1 MLGKEELLVAG
12 ALRRLFKNR
21 FILRSRN
28 ENWFQVLVEQHERL
42 RQVLRQMGADLE
54 LDITWGIAYVKS
66 LSDEIEDQLE
76 YQLGFNKTLGRY
88 PSLLLYF
95 LRLRRLS
102 FYRNPDADVP
112 LVQREEMRAFLN
124 DFNPHLESG
133 KFEKEF
139 NKALQDLCDVQ
150 IILHTGLDERY
161 EITPVCDVLLPA
173 DEISVFKNR
182 FEQYLKSLG
191 KAVTADENTDE
202 EN

>member
-1 MLGKEELLVAG
+1 MIGKEELMVAG

-28 ENWFQVLVEQHERL
+28 ENWFQILVEQQERL
-42 RQVLRQMGADLE
+42 RHLLKQMGADLE
-54 LDITWGIAYVKS
+54 LDITWGIAYVKP
-66 LSDEIEDQLE
+66 LSEEVEDQLD
-76 YQLGFNKTLGRY
+76 YQLGVNKTLGRY
-88 PSLLLYF
+88 PSLLLFF
-95 LRLRRLS
+95 LRLRRLN

-112 LVQREEMRAFLN
+112 LIQREEMRIFLD
-124 DFNPHLESG
+124 DFNQHLESG

-150 IILHTGLDERY
+150 VLLRAGTEERY
-161 EITPVCDVLLPA
+161 EITAVCDVLLPA
-173 DEISVFKNR
+173 DEISVFKTR

-191 KAVTADENTDE
+191 KTVTLEESAEE